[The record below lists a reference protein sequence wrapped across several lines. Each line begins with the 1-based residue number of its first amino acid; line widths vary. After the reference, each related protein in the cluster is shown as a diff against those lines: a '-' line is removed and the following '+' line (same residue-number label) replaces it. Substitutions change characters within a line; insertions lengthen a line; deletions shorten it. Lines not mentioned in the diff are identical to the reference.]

1 MRVSKLN
8 RPYCGLV
15 FQIPVSTFI
24 EEFVSR
30 YYKESKFTLSELNW
44 IETTLEKFDSVV
56 YYDSDIFDESRIYL
70 MPDSYYT
77 PANETPFM
85 FVMDGLTKVNTFINT
100 IDILVDI
107 FEDEPS
113 MDTINLFR
121 NDCLRL
127 EHLFG
132 KLENYALEDIKDM
145 VKAGEIEYI

>member
-1 MRVSKLN
+1 MRVNKIN
-8 RPYCGLV
+8 RSYCGLV
-15 FQIPVSTFI
+15 FEMPVLTFI
-24 EEFVSR
+24 KEFVSR
-30 YYKESKFTLSELNW
+30 YYKEGKFTLSQLNW
-44 IETTLEKFDSVV
+44 IEATLENFDSVI
-56 YYDSDIFDESRIYL
+56 YYDSDIFGNSKIYL
-70 MPDSYYT
+70 MPGSYYT
-77 PANETPFM
+77 PANETPFS

-121 NDCLRL
+121 DDCLRL

-132 KLENYALEDIKDM
+132 KLENYALEDIKYM